1 MHNYFDILIKEG
13 SIIDGTG
20 SPSFK
25 ADIGIKEGK
34 IVKIGDINEK
44 GNTTIDAKRLVVSP
58 GFIDMHNHADHAIL
72 AFPNAE
78 CYIMQ
83 GVTTSLV
90 GNCGLS
96 MAPINPDNLEL
107 IKSYLFPFLR
117 ADFDYK
123 WDWRT
128 SKEYFEKIR
137 KNHTAIN
144 LAYLIGQGTLWIAV
158 KGFEMTRA
166 SKEEMDTM
174 KTILKKELEE
184 GSFGLSTGLV
194 YPPGSYSTT
203 EELVELT
210 SVLKD
215 YNALYTTHMR
225 SESDEL
231 LESVEEAIKIGEEN
245 GISVEI
251 SHHKAIGKANWGKV
265 KESLKMLESARQRG
279 VDINCDV
286 YPYTAA
292 MTTVSSLLPPWTL
305 EGGVE
310 KMLARLNNQE
320 ERLKIEKDIT
330 EGRMKGE
337 NWIKG
342 IGWENIMVAE
352 CPLDKDAEG
361 KSLETLFKE
370 RNQFHQPFKSL
381 FDWLIKIKGEATMV
395 FYCMDEEDVKT
406 VISSPLST
414 IISDSWV
421 IAPSGGGEPHP
432 RGYGSFPRVLGKYVR
447 KEKMLSLEDAI
458 KKMTSLP
465 ANKIGLKDR
474 GILKEGYWAD
484 IAIFNKDE
492 IKDKATFENPH
503 QYPEGV
509 YYVIVNGKMVVD
521 NGNITGI
528 RPGKVLRRKKP
539 RLGLF
544 QKD

>member
-1 MHNYFDILIKEG
+1 MSNCCDFDIVIKEG
-13 SIIDGTG
+13 EIFDGAG
-20 SPSFK
+20 NPPFK
-25 ADIGIKEGK
+25 ADIGIKGGK
-34 IVKIGDINEK
+34 IIKIGDITEK
-44 GNTTIDAKRLVVSP
+44 GSTTINADGLVVSP

-96 MAPINPDNLEL
+96 MAPINSDNLEL
-107 IKSYLFPFLR
+107 TKSYLFPFLR

-128 SKEYFEKIR
+128 SKEYFEKIQR
-137 KNHTAIN
+137 NGTAIN
-144 LAYLIGQGTLWIAV
+144 LAPLVGQGTLRIAV

-166 SKEEMDTM
+166 SREEMDTM
-174 KTILKKELEE
+174 KTILKQELEE
-184 GSFGLSTGLV
+184 GAFGLSTGLV

-203 EELVELT
+203 EELIELT
-210 SVLKD
+210 AVLQKF
-215 YNALYTTHMR
+215 NVLYTTHLR
-225 SESDEL
+225 NESDEL

-265 KESLKMLESARQRG
+265 KDSLKLLESARQRG

-310 KMLARLNNQE
+310 KMLVRLNNQE

-330 EGRMKGE
+330 EGKMKGE
-337 NWIKG
+337 NWIKE
-342 IGWENIMVAE
+342 IGWENIMIAE

-361 KSLETLFKE
+361 KSLETIFKE
-370 RNQFHQPFKSL
+370 RNQFHQPFKAL
-381 FDWLIKIKGEATMV
+381 FDWLIKIKGESTMV
-395 FYCMDEEDVKT
+395 FFCMDEEDVKT

-414 IISDSWV
+414 IVSDSWV
-421 IAPSGGGEPHP
+421 IAPSGGGKPHP
-432 RGYGSFPRVLGKYVR
+432 RGYGSFSRFLGKYVR
-447 KEKMLSLEDAI
+447 EEKTLTLEEAI
-458 KKMTSLP
+458 KKITSLP

-474 GILKEGYWAD
+474 GTLKEGYWAD
-484 IAIFNKDE
+484 ITIFNKDE
-492 IKDKATFENPH
+492 IKDKATFDNPH
-503 QYPEGV
+503 QYSEGV
-509 YYVIVNGKMVVD
+509 YYVIINGQLAVD
-521 NGNITGI
+521 NGEITGKKS
-528 RPGKVLRRKKP
+528 GKILKKESV
-539 RLGLF
+539 
-544 QKD
+544 

>member
-1 MHNYFDILIKEG
+1 MSNLFDIVIKGGE
-13 SIIDGTG
+13 IFDGTG
-20 SPSFK
+20 NPSFK

-34 IVKIGDINEK
+34 IIKVGEITEK
-44 GNTTIDAKRLVVSP
+44 SSTTIKADGLVVSP

-96 MAPINPDNLEL
+96 MAPINFANLEL
-107 IKSYLFPFLR
+107 TKSYLFPFLR

-128 SKEYFEKIR
+128 SKEYFEKIS
-137 KNHTAIN
+137 KNRTAIN
-144 LAYLIGQGTLWIAV
+144 LAHLVGQGTLRIAV

-174 KTILKKELEE
+174 KTILKQELEE
-184 GSFGLSTGLV
+184 GAFGLSTGLV

-203 EELVELT
+203 EELIELT
-210 SVLKD
+210 AVLKK
-215 YNALYTTHMR
+215 YNALYATHLR
-225 SESDEL
+225 SESDQL
-231 LESVEEAIKIGEEN
+231 LEAVEEAIKIGEEN

-251 SHHKAIGKANWGKV
+251 SHHKAISKANWGKV
-265 KESLKMLESARQRG
+265 KDSLKMLKNARQRG

-330 EGRMKGE
+330 EGKMKGE

-342 IGWENIMVAE
+342 IGWGNIMVAE

-370 RNQFHQPFKSL
+370 RNQSHQSFKAL

-395 FYCMDEEDVKT
+395 FFCMDEEDVKT
-406 VISSPLST
+406 VISNPIST

-421 IAPSGGGEPHP
+421 IAPDGGGKPHP
-432 RGYGSFPRVLGKYVR
+432 RGYGSFPRVLSKYVR
-447 KEKMLSLEDAI
+447 EEKTLTLEEAI

-492 IKDKATFENPH
+492 IKDKATFEDPH
-503 QYPEGV
+503 QYPEGI
-509 YYVIVNGKMVVD
+509 YYVIVNGQVVVD
-521 NGNITGI
+521 NGKITGLK
-528 RPGKVLRRKKP
+528 PGKVLKR
-539 RLGLF
+539 
-544 QKD
+544 QSI

>member
-1 MHNYFDILIKEG
+1 MNSCFDIVIKGGE
-13 SIIDGTG
+13 IFNGTG
-20 SPSFK
+20 SPSFN
-25 ADIGIKEGK
+25 ADIGISEGK
-34 IVKIGDINEK
+34 IIRIGEINDK
-44 GNTTIDAKRLVVSP
+44 GSKTIDAKGLVVSP

-78 CYIMQ
+78 CYIIQ

-96 MAPINPDNLEL
+96 MAPIN
-107 IKSYLFPFLR
+107 SHYLDLTKTYLSPFLR
-117 ADFDYK
+117 TDFDYQ

-128 SKEYFEKIR
+128 SKEYFEKIS

-144 LAYLIGQGTLWIAV
+144 LAPLVGQGTLRIAV
-158 KGFEMTRA
+158 KGFEMTKA
-166 SKEEMDTM
+166 SEEEMEKM
-174 KTILKKELEE
+174 KNILKQELEE
-184 GSFGLSTGLV
+184 GAFGLSTGLV

-203 EELVELT
+203 EELIELT
-210 SVLKD
+210 SVLKK
-215 YNALYTTHMR
+215 YNALYTTHLR
-225 SESDEL
+225 NESDHL

-265 KESLKMLESARQRG
+265 KKSLKMLESAGHRG

-292 MTTVSSLLPPWTL
+292 MTTVSSSLPPWSL
-305 EGGVE
+305 EGGIE
-310 KMLARLNNQE
+310 KMLARLKNYK

-342 IGWENIMVAE
+342 IGWGNIMVAE

-361 KSLETLFKE
+361 KSLEMLFKE
-370 RNQFHQPFKSL
+370 RNQFHQPFKAL

-395 FYCMDEEDVKT
+395 FFCMDEEDVKT

-421 IAPSGGGEPHP
+421 MAPDGGGKPHP

-447 KEKMLSLEDAI
+447 EEKTLTLEEAI

-465 ANKIGLKDR
+465 ANKIGLKNR
-474 GILKEGYWAD
+474 GIIKEGYWAD
-484 IAIFNKDE
+484 ITIFNKNK

-503 QYPEGV
+503 QYPEGI
-509 YYVIVNGKMVVD
+509 YYVIVNGQVAVD
-521 NGNITGI
+521 NGKITGLK
-528 RPGKVLRRKKP
+528 PGIILKRQGIKGK
-539 RLGLF
+539 
-544 QKD
+544 

>member
-1 MHNYFDILIKEG
+1 MNTRFDLIIKRGE
-13 SIIDGTG
+13 IIDGTG

-34 IVKIGDINEK
+34 IVKIGDITEK
-44 GNTTIDAKRLVVSP
+44 GSTNINADGLVVSP

-96 MAPINPDNLEL
+96 MAPINSANLEL
-107 IKSYLFPFLR
+107 TKSYLFPFLR
-117 ADFDYK
+117 SDFDYK
-123 WDWRT
+123 WDWKT

-137 KNHTAIN
+137 KNRTAIN
-144 LAYLIGQGTLWIAV
+144 LAPLVGQGTLRIAV
-158 KGFEMTRA
+158 KGFDMSSA

-174 KTILKKELEE
+174 KTILKQELEE
-184 GSFGLSTGLV
+184 GAFGLSTGLV

-210 SVLKD
+210 GVLKD
-215 YNALYTTHMR
+215 YDALYTTHMR

-231 LESVEEAIKIGEEN
+231 LESVEETIRIGEEN
-245 GISVEI
+245 DISVEI

-265 KESLKMLESARQRG
+265 KKTLKMLEDARKRG
-279 VDINCDV
+279 VNIHCDV
-286 YPYTAA
+286 YPYTVA

-310 KMLARLNNQE
+310 KMLARLGSPE
-320 ERLKIEKDIT
+320 ERVKIERDIT

-337 NWIKG
+337 NWIRG
-342 IGWENIMVAE
+342 IGWENIVVAE

-361 KSLETLFKE
+361 KSLKTLFQE
-370 RNQFHQPFKSL
+370 RSQFQRPFKAL
-381 FDWLIKIKGEATMV
+381 FNWLIKIKGEATMV
-395 FYCMDEEDVKT
+395 FICMDEEDVKT
-406 VISSPLST
+406 VISSSLSI

-421 IAPSGGGEPHP
+421 IAPRGGGKPHP
-432 RGYGSFPRVLGKYVR
+432 RGYGSFSRVLGKYVR
-447 KEKMLSLEDAI
+447 EEKTLTLEEAI
-458 KKMTSLP
+458 KKMTSMP
-465 ANKIGLKDR
+465 AKKIGLKDR

-484 IAIFNKDE
+484 ITIFNKDE
-492 IKDKATFENPH
+492 IKDKATFKNPH
-503 QYPEGV
+503 QYAEGI
-509 YYVIVNGKMVVD
+509 YYVIVNGEFAVNK
-521 NGNITGI
+521 GEITGKK
-528 RPGKVLRRKKP
+528 PGKILKKENV
-539 RLGLF
+539 
-544 QKD
+544 

>member
-1 MHNYFDILIKEG
+1 MSNCFDIVIKGGE
-13 SIIDGTG
+13 IFNGTDDR
-20 SPSFK
+20 PFK
-25 ADIGIKEGK
+25 SDIGISEGK
-34 IVKIGDINEK
+34 IIRIGEINEK
-44 GNTTIDAKRLVVSP
+44 GNKTIDAKGLVVSP

-107 IKSYLFPFLR
+107 TKTYLFPFLR
-117 ADFDYK
+117 NDFDYK
-123 WDWRT
+123 WDWIT
-128 SKEYFEKIR
+128 SKEYFEKIK
-137 KNHTAIN
+137 KNNTAIN
-144 LAYLIGQGTLWIAV
+144 LAPLVGQGTLRIAV

-166 SKEEMDTM
+166 SKEEMEKM
-174 KTILKKELEE
+174 KTILEQELEE
-184 GSFGLSTGLV
+184 GAFGLSTGLV

-203 EELVELT
+203 EELIELT
-210 SVLKD
+210 SILKK
-215 YNALYTTHMR
+215 YNALYTTHLR
-225 SESDEL
+225 NESNEL
-231 LESVEEAIKIGEEN
+231 LESVEEAIKVGEEN

-251 SHHKAIGKANWGKV
+251 SHHKAIGRANWGKV
-265 KESLKMLESARQRG
+265 KDSLKMLESARQRG

-310 KMLARLNNQE
+310 KMLTRLKNYE

-330 EGRMKGE
+330 EGNMRGE
-337 NWIKG
+337 NWVKG

-352 CPLDKDAEG
+352 CPLDKYAEG

-370 RNQFHQPFKSL
+370 RNQSHQPFKAL
-381 FDWLIKIKGEATMV
+381 FNWLIKIKGEATMV
-395 FYCMDEEDVKT
+395 FFCMDEEDVKA
-406 VISSPLST
+406 VISSPIST

-421 IAPSGGGEPHP
+421 IAPNGGGKPHP

-447 KEKMLSLEDAI
+447 EEKTLILEEAI

-465 ANKIGLKDR
+465 ANKIGLKNR
-474 GILKEGYWAD
+474 GIIKEGYWAD
-484 IAIFNKDE
+484 IAIFNKNE
-492 IKDKATFENPH
+492 VKDKATFENPH
-503 QYPEGV
+503 QYPEGI
-509 YYVIVNGKMVVD
+509 YYVIVNGQIAVD
-521 NGNITGI
+521 NGKITGLK
-528 RPGKVLRRKKP
+528 PGKIIKR
-539 RLGLF
+539 
-544 QKD
+544 QNI

>member
-1 MHNYFDILIKEG
+1 MSNLFDIVIKG
-13 SIIDGTG
+13 GKIFDGTG
-20 SPSFK
+20 NPSFQV
-25 ADIGIKEGK
+25 DIGIKEGK
-34 IVKIGDINEK
+34 IIKIDDIVEK
-44 GNTTIDAKRLVVSP
+44 GNRAIDAKGLVVSP

-72 AFPNAE
+72 AFSNAE

-96 MAPINPDNLEL
+96 MAPINSDNLEL
-107 IKSYLFPFLR
+107 TKTYLSPFLR
-117 ADFDYK
+117 KDFDYQ

-137 KNHTAIN
+137 KNNAAIN
-144 LAYLIGQGTLWIAV
+144 LAPLVGQGTLRITV
-158 KGFEMTRA
+158 KGFEMTKA
-166 SKEEMDTM
+166 SKEEMEKM
-174 KTILKKELEE
+174 KTILKQELEE
-184 GSFGLSTGLV
+184 GAFGLSTGLV

-203 EELVELT
+203 KELIELT
-210 SVLKD
+210 SILKK
-215 YNALYTTHMR
+215 YNALYTTHLR
-225 SESDEL
+225 NESDEL
-231 LESVEEAIKIGEEN
+231 LESVKEAIKIGEEN
-245 GISVEI
+245 DISVEI
-251 SHHKAIGKANWGKV
+251 SHHKAIGRANWGKV
-265 KESLKMLESARQRG
+265 KDSLKMLESARQRG

-292 MTTVSSLLPPWTL
+292 MTTVSSLLPPWSL

-310 KMLARLNNQE
+310 KMLARLKNYE

-361 KSLETLFKE
+361 KSLKTLFKE
-370 RNQFHQPFKSL
+370 RNQFRQPFKAL

-395 FYCMDEEDVKT
+395 FFCMDEEDVKT
-406 VISSPLST
+406 VISSPIST

-421 IAPSGGGEPHP
+421 IAPSGGGKPHP

-447 KEKMLSLEDAI
+447 EEKTLTLEEAI

-465 ANKIGLKDR
+465 ANKIGLKNR
-474 GILKEGYWAD
+474 GIIKEGYWAD
-484 IAIFNKDE
+484 IVIFNPDK
-492 IKDKATFENPH
+492 IKDKATFEDPH
-503 QYPEGV
+503 QYPEGI
-509 YYVIVNGKMVVD
+509 YYVIVNGQITVD
-521 NGNITGI
+521 NGKITGLK
-528 RPGKVLRRKKP
+528 PGKILKRQSIKGK
-539 RLGLF
+539 
-544 QKD
+544 

>member
-1 MHNYFDILIKEG
+1 MSNLFDIVIKGGE
-13 SIIDGTG
+13 IFNGTG
-20 SPSFK
+20 NPSFQ

-34 IVKIGDINEK
+34 IIEIGDINEK
-44 GNTTIDAKRLVVSP
+44 GSTTIDAKGLVVSP

-96 MAPINPDNLEL
+96 MAPINSDNLEL
-107 IKSYLFPFLR
+107 TKMYLSPFLR
-117 ADFDYK
+117 NDFDYQ
-123 WDWRT
+123 WDWIT

-144 LAYLIGQGTLWIAV
+144 LAPLVGQGTLRIAV

-166 SKEEMDTM
+166 SKEEMEKM
-174 KTILKKELEE
+174 KTILKQELEE
-184 GSFGLSTGLV
+184 GAFGLSTGLV

-203 EELVELT
+203 KELIELT
-210 SVLKD
+210 SILKK
-215 YNALYTTHMR
+215 YNALYTTHLR
-225 SESDEL
+225 NESDEL
-231 LESVEEAIKIGEEN
+231 LESVKEAIKIGEEN
-245 GISVEI
+245 DISVEI
-251 SHHKAIGKANWGKV
+251 SHHKAIGRANWGKV
-265 KESLKMLESARQRG
+265 KDSLKMLESARQRG

-292 MTTVSSLLPPWTL
+292 MTTVSSLLPPWSL

-310 KMLARLNNQE
+310 KMLARLKNYE

-361 KSLETLFKE
+361 KSLKTLFKE
-370 RNQFHQPFKSL
+370 RNQFRQPFKAL

-395 FYCMDEEDVKT
+395 FFCMDEEDVKT
-406 VISSPLST
+406 VISSPIST

-421 IAPSGGGEPHP
+421 IAPSGGGKPHP

-447 KEKMLSLEDAI
+447 EEKTLTLEEAI

-465 ANKIGLKDR
+465 ANKIGLKNR
-474 GILKEGYWAD
+474 GIIKEGYWAD
-484 IAIFNKDE
+484 IVIFNPDK

-503 QYPEGV
+503 QYPEGI
-509 YYVIVNGKMVVD
+509 YYVIVNGQIAVD
-521 NGNITGI
+521 NGEITGLK
-528 RPGKVLRRKKP
+528 PGKILKRQSIKGK
-539 RLGLF
+539 
-544 QKD
+544 